1 MYLVKTPN
9 YLQQAFPQLEWKYN
23 NAKQT
28 IYLTFDDGP
37 HPKTTPVVLD
47 ILQRY
52 GAKATFFCVG
62 DNIQKYPTYFHKI
75 QNAGHQVG
83 SHTFNHLSGWTTSN
97 TDYYRNVRKAA
108 TMVKSPLFRPPY
120 GRITPNQSKFLSKY
134 YRIVM
139 WDVLSGD
146 FDTTLTP
153 EVCYDNVVRNTTNG
167 SVVVFHDSL
176 KSIDILEQT
185 LPNILDHF
193 ANKGY
198 KFEAIS

>member
-9 YLQQAFPQLEWKYN
+9 YLQQAFPQLEWNYK
-23 NAKQT
+23 NANKT

-75 QNAGHQVG
+75 QSEGHQVG

-108 TMVKSPLFRPPY
+108 TLVKSPLFRPPY

-153 EVCYDNVVRNTTNG
+153 ETCYDNVVRHTTNG

-176 KSIDILEQT
+176 KSIEILEQT
-185 LPNILDHF
+185 LPDILDHF
-193 ANKGY
+193 GNKGY